1 MILALSAVRV
11 EASLSASPEV
21 SREPP
26 VAVSAD
32 RWPSS
37 ALKEEI
43 LTGAQ
48 GTPVRMA
55 FAADSRRLAV
65 AAVTSSAGQLQAN
78 LFVLSLAQGDPVQL
92 SSGDSVPQWLGWL
105 SGDSVLAL

>member
-1 MILALSAVRV
+1 MTEQLHWDMTS
-11 EASLSASPEV
+11 
-21 SREPP
+21 
-26 VAVSAD
+26 
-32 RWPSS
+32 
-37 ALKEEI
+37 
-43 LTGAQ
+43 AQ

-105 SGDSVLAL
+105 NNDTVLAV